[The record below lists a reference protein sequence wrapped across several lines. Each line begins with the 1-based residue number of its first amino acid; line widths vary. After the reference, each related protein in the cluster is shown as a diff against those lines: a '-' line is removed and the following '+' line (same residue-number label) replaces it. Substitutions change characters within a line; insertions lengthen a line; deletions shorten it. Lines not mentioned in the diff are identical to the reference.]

1 MVFTGSGVVAIVSV
15 FGFTVF
21 LGLASSVLET
31 EFYSKVF
38 ADSESGVFASGL
50 AALFFVASESSVLL
64 ERFFT
69 LNGLGVVVE

>member
-1 MVFTGSGVVAIVSV
+1 MA
-15 FGFTVF
+15 F

-31 EFYSKVF
+31 AFSSKVF
-38 ADSESGVFASGL
+38 ADSESGVLASGL
-50 AALFFVASESSVLL
+50 AAIVFVASESSVLL